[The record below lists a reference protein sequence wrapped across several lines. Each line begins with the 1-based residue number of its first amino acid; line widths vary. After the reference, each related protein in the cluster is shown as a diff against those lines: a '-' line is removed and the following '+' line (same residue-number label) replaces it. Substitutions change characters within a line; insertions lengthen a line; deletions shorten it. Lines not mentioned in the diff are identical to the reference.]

1 VRQAKRVAKQN
12 NSQTPEHSSP
22 LAQPKYNGGEC
33 QRIKVSVRVSK
44 Q

>member
-1 VRQAKRVAKQN
+1 MAGQEGGKAK
-12 NSQTPEHSSP
+12 NSQTPEHCSS
-22 LAQPKYNGGEC
+22 LAQPKYNGEEC